1 MWPPGT
7 TQSTY
12 IHVHVRLVQGL
23 GEGGGRYSKAGIRV
37 PGFGDDSTRLRGG
50 YMNDHQ
56 QLEVAVSSV
65 AGTLPLGRQHGVVE

>member
-12 IHVHVRLVQGL
+12 IHVH
-23 GEGGGRYSKAGIRV
+23 
-37 PGFGDDSTRLRGG
+37 
-50 YMNDHQ
+50 
-56 QLEVAVSSV
+56 LEVAVSSV